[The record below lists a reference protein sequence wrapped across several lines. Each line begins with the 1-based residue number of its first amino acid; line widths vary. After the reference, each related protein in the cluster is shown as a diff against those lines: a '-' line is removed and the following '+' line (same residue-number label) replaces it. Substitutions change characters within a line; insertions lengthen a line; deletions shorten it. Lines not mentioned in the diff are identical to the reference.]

1 LTPLATQTPHA
12 PSISASF
19 IREIMMMQRRTV
31 LRGLTAAA
39 TLLPLAGLP
48 ATARAADMPVNPDDI
63 ETDTGDLVIQPV
75 NHATV
80 VLTYDSDVIYV
91 DPIGGAKRYLPFNR
105 PTAILVT
112 HAHPDHFDVPTLEAL
127 APSAKVIIA
136 PQVVLDALPA
146 DLKAKA
152 RLMKNGDKGDVNG
165 LPLSAIPAYNTT
177 PGRTQYH
184 PKGVGNGYILT
195 LGQAKVYVA
204 GDTED
209 TPEMRALTGI
219 GVAFLPMNLPYTMS
233 GDQAASAVK
242 EFKPLMVYPYHYGKD
257 GQEPAKFAA
266 AMQGTTGIQIR
277 QRDWYAYS

>member
-1 LTPLATQTPHA
+1 MT
-12 PSISASF
+12 
-19 IREIMMMQRRTV
+19 QRRTV
-31 LRGLTAAA
+31 LKGLATAA
-39 TLLPLAGLP
+39 LLPLAGH
-48 ATARAADMPVNPDDI
+48 AMAQSGNMPVNPDDI
-63 ETDTGDLVIQPV
+63 ETDSGDIVIQPV
-75 NHATV
+75 NHATL
-80 VLTYDSDVIYV
+80 VLTYDSDVIYF
-91 DPIGGAKRYLPFNR
+91 DPVGGAKRYLPFNR

-127 APSAKVIIA
+127 APTAKVIIG
-136 PQVVLDALPA
+136 PQVVLDGLPP

-152 RLMKNGDKGDVNG
+152 KLMKNGDKGDVNG

-184 PKGVGNGYILT
+184 PKDVGNGYVLT

-209 TPEMRALTGI
+209 IPEMRALTGI
-219 GVAFLPMNLPYTMS
+219 GVAFLPMNLPYTMT

-242 EFKPLMVYPYHYGKD
+242 QFKPLMVYPYHYGKD
-257 GQEPAKFAA
+257 GPEPAKFAA
-266 AMQGTTGIQIR
+266 ALKGTAGIQVR

>member
-1 LTPLATQTPHA
+1 MT
-12 PSISASF
+12 
-19 IREIMMMQRRTV
+19 QRRTV
-31 LRGLTAAA
+31 LKGLATAA
-39 TLLPLAGLP
+39 LLPLAGH
-48 ATARAADMPVNPDDI
+48 AMAQSGNIPVNPDDI
-63 ETDTGDLVIQPV
+63 ETDSGDIVIQPV
-75 NHATV
+75 NHATL
-80 VLTYDSDVIYV
+80 VLTYDSDVIYF
-91 DPIGGAKRYLPFNR
+91 DPVGGAKRYLPFNR

-127 APSAKVIIA
+127 APTAKVIIG
-136 PQVVLDALPA
+136 PQVVLDGLPP

-152 RLMKNGDKGDVNG
+152 KLMKNGDKGDVNG

-184 PKGVGNGYILT
+184 PKGVGNGYVLT

-209 TPEMRALTGI
+209 IPEMRALTGI
-219 GVAFLPMNLPYTMS
+219 GVAFLPMNLPYTMT

-242 EFKPLMVYPYHYGKD
+242 QFKPLMVYPYHYGKD
-257 GQEPAKFAA
+257 GPEPAKFAA
-266 AMQGTTGIQIR
+266 ALKGTAGIQVR

>member
-1 LTPLATQTPHA
+1 MT
-12 PSISASF
+12 
-19 IREIMMMQRRTV
+19 QRRTV
-31 LRGLTAAA
+31 LKGLSAAA
-39 TLLPLAGLP
+39 LLPLAGRAMAQDADLP
-48 ATARAADMPVNPDDI
+48 VSPDDI
-63 ETDTGDLVIQPV
+63 QTDSGDIVIQPV

-91 DPIGGAKRYLPFNR
+91 DPVGGAKRYLPFNR

-112 HAHPDHFDVPTLEAL
+112 HAHTDHFDVPTLAAL
-127 APSAKVIIA
+127 APTAKVIIG
-136 PQVVLDALPA
+136 PQVVLDGLPA

-152 RLMKNGDKGDVNG
+152 RLMKNGDTGDVNG
-165 LPLSAIPAYNTT
+165 LPLTAIPAYNIT

-195 LGQAKVYVA
+195 MGDAKIYVA

-219 GVAFLPMNLPYTMS
+219 GVAFLPMNLPYTMT

-242 EFKPLMVYPYHYGKD
+242 QFKPLMVYPYHYGKN
-257 GQEPAKFAA
+257 GPEPAKFAA
-266 AMQGTTGIQIR
+266 AMKGTAGIQIR

>member
-1 LTPLATQTPHA
+1 MT
-12 PSISASF
+12 
-19 IREIMMMQRRTV
+19 QRRTV
-31 LRGLTAAA
+31 LKGLATAA
-39 TLLPLAGLP
+39 LLPLAGH
-48 ATARAADMPVNPDDI
+48 AMAQSGNMPVNPDDI
-63 ETDTGDLVIQPV
+63 ETDSGDIVIQPV
-75 NHATV
+75 NHATL
-80 VLTYDSDVIYV
+80 VLTYDSDVIYF
-91 DPIGGAKRYLPFNR
+91 DPVGGAKRYLPFNR

-127 APSAKVIIA
+127 APTAKVIIG
-136 PQVVLDALPA
+136 PQVVLDGLPP

-152 RLMKNGDKGDVNG
+152 KLMKNGDKGDVNG

-184 PKGVGNGYILT
+184 PKGVGNGYVLT

-209 TPEMRALTGI
+209 IPEMRALTGI
-219 GVAFLPMNLPYTMS
+219 GVAFLPMNLPYTMT

-242 EFKPLMVYPYHYGKD
+242 QFKPLMVYPYHYGKD
-257 GQEPAKFAA
+257 GPEPAKFAA
-266 AMQGTTGIQIR
+266 ALKGTAGIQVR